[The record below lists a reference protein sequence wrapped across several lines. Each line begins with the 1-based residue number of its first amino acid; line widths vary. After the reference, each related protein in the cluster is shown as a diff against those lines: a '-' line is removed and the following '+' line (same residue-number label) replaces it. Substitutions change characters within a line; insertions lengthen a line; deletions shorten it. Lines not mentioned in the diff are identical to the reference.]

1 MILIYNCKQF
11 SLRLRLKIFL
21 KGVLIVMN
29 IKKSGFNSSQV
40 LSTLSISAMAN
51 TPTNEE
57 IYQMMQE
64 MKEEMAKA

>member
-1 MILIYNCKQF
+1 
-11 SLRLRLKIFL
+11 
-21 KGVLIVMN
+21 MN
-29 IKKSGFNSSQV
+29 IKKRVLTLAV

-64 MKEEMAKA
+64 MKEEMARIKSRKQRA

>member
-1 MILIYNCKQF
+1 
-11 SLRLRLKIFL
+11 
-21 KGVLIVMN
+21 MN
-29 IKKSGFNSSQV
+29 IKKSVLTLAV

-64 MKEEMAKA
+64 MKEEMAKLKAENKYCF